1 MGSFLEKPLTDKDTH
16 RGEGNG
22 LRWASSAMQGWRVNM
37 EDADIAVN
45 KVSKFDQL
53 NFFGVLDGHGG
64 DLTSKYCG
72 EHLVETIVEQE
83 PFQKVTN
90 ALESNLLKEAMS
102 LAHFKM
108 DEKLKRLPAM
118 SQGDTSGSTGITGF
132 VTPKEIIVAN
142 CGDSRSV
149 LCRQGGT
156 AEEMSWDH
164 KPTNPQE
171 TKRIEESGGHV
182 SMKRVNGDLA
192 VSRSFGDFVYKQA
205 HDLPPQKQAVSVE
218 PDIKITDRRAGD
230 EFLIFACDGI
240 WDVMSN
246 QQCCDYIRGQM
257 ADGEHD
263 IGAICESLIMQC
275 LDLGSKDNMS
285 VVLVVFADAKFGPKR
300 EKKAVVVDE
309 KMDDQYD

>member
-1 MGSFLEKPLTDKDTH
+1 MGSFLEKPLTEKDTH

-37 EDADIAVN
+37 EDADIAVT

-53 NFFGVLDGHGG
+53 SFFGVFDGHGG

-72 EHLVETIVEQE
+72 EHLVETIVEQP
-83 PFQKVTN
+83 PFQKLTN
-90 ALESNLLKEAMS
+90 ALESKLLEEA
-102 LAHFKM
+102 LHVAHFRM

-132 VTPKEIIVAN
+132 VTPNNIIVAN

-149 LCRQGGT
+149 LCREGGT
-156 AEEMSWDH
+156 AEEMSRDH
-164 KPTNPQE
+164 KPTNPLE
-171 TKRIEESGGHV
+171 LKRIENSGGHV

-192 VSRSFGDFVYKQA
+192 VSRSFGDFVYKQKQT
-205 HDLPPQKQAVSVE
+205 LKPEEQAVSVE
-218 PDIKITDRRAGD
+218 PEIKVTDRRPGD

-240 WDVMSN
+240 WDVVDN
-246 QQCCDYIRGQM
+246 QQCCDYIRGEM

-263 IGAICESLIMQC
+263 IGEICESLIMHC
-275 LDLGSKDNMS
+275 LELGSKDNMS
-285 VVLVVFADAKFGPKR
+285 VVLVVFNGAKFGPKR
-300 EKKAVVVDE
+300 VKKKVVE
-309 KMDDQYD
+309 EATAYD